1 MLSATRAN
9 DMNNSVYVF
18 LADNGD
24 RRTKLYKKLETK
36 LDLLVSKFGKES
48 EEVKC
53 FLNSK
58 IEEHY

>member
-1 MLSATRAN
+1 
-9 DMNNSVYVF
+9 MNESVYIF
-18 LADNGD
+18 LAETGD
-24 RRTKLYKKLETK
+24 RRAKLYKKLEAK

-53 FLNSK
+53 FLDSK

>member
-1 MLSATRAN
+1 
-9 DMNNSVYVF
+9 MNNSVYVF
-18 LADNGD
+18 LADTGD

-53 FLNSK
+53 FLDSK